1 MVAHLDSATTI
12 VQQTETSITLALL
25 ALATTEALE
34 AAIVTTM
41 EASVVA
47 MYSVETEVL
56 SVITVALSEE
66 VPPIV
71 ALTTVA
77 SHHVPLRLAT
87 VRLVLVVL
95 EAQAIEALEAA
106 TLLVASEEAT
116 LHAATV
122 EALVV
127 TDKV

>member
-1 MVAHLDSATTI
+1 M
-12 VQQTETSITLALL
+12 
-25 ALATTEALE
+25 

-47 MYSVETEVL
+47 MYSVETEVH

-95 EAQAIEALEAA
+95 EEVQAIEALEEA
-106 TLLVASEEAT
+106 TLHVASEEAT